1 MTAKYLVACPRHCK
15 HSRLDVRADGA
26 LSGSFLLCDAKMHGS
41 TVRGLGPHTV
51 GEGYECGELDMT
63 LHWSHCALMQ
73 RGAELQTS
81 CRAAAPRPATDQL
94 NQGSAE
100 DALRLGNLAEL
111 KVGVRGRAR
120 GRGTVRVRV
129 RVRFRVSGVGLP
141 RSVVVRRV

>member
-1 MTAKYLVACPRHCK
+1 M
-15 HSRLDVRADGA
+15 
-26 LSGSFLLCDAKMHGS
+26 
-41 TVRGLGPHTV
+41 

-73 RGAELQTS
+73 RGAELQTR

-111 KVGVRGRAR
+111 KVGVRARARAR
-120 GRGTVRVRV
+120 GRGKGRVRVWVRVRV
-129 RVRFRVSGVGLP
+129 RVRVTYP
-141 RSVVVRRV
+141 